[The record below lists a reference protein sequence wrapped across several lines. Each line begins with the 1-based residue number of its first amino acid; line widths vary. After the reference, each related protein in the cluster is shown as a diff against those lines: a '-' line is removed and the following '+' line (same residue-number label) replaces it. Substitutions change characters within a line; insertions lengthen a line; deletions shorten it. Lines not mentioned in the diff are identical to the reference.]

1 MSYYG
6 WFSYMD
12 WYNWYHGIE
21 PGKPEPIEG
30 RQDEPEFEKVET
42 LEPVAEKKQV
52 YPHEFP
58 SANFTTNIAA
68 LETLQE
74 EPKNFYRDYEKRN
87 RSRKV

>member
-68 LETLQE
+68 LETQQE
-74 EPKNFYRDYEKRN
+74 ESKNFYRDYEKRN
-87 RSRKV
+87 RGRKV

>member
-21 PGKPEPIEG
+21 PGKP
-30 RQDEPEFEKVET
+30 EPEFEKVET

-68 LETLQE
+68 LETQQE

-87 RSRKV
+87 RNRKV

>member
-68 LETLQE
+68 LETQQE
-74 EPKNFYRDYEKRN
+74 ESKNFYRDYEKRN